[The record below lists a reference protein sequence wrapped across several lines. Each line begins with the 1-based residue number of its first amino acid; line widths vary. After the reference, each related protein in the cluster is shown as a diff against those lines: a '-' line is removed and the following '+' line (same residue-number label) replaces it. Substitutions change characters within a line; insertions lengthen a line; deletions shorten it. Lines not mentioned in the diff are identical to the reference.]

1 MLSMEC
7 KGSEVPM
14 GLIASSLGVT
24 PGTATSMVKNL
35 QKENGLIINPEKV

>member
-1 MLSMEC
+1 MPTPTVENYLKRILMLSMEC

-24 PGTATSMVKNL
+24 PVQQL
-35 QKENGLIINPEKV
+35 QW